1 MSILSKET
9 EVTYFFISVPI
20 FTTFSRVTVYQVKL
34 MSIQRNAFNRGSD
47 QEKAIKKPLAYFAC
61 PVAPEDGTGAP

>member
-34 MSIQRNAFNRGSD
+34 MSIQRNAFIWGSD
-47 QEKAIKKPLAYFAC
+47 QEKATKNP
-61 PVAPEDGTGAP
+61 